1 MLQFLNYNFFADGD
15 ALNTAPSSVDNITNV
30 KLTNSI
36 FDHFNITKN
45 TSTVVSTSIPT
56 EWDYDTIMNA
66 SFNNNIDAGNV
77 NYLINQISSI
87 KIKRRKQGDFDW
99 LTLATIPINR
109 VEDLSF
115 IFNDLLNQDNVTYE
129 YALVPIIGEI
139 EGQYLINSVVSK
151 FNGVFI
157 GNAETIYKFLYE
169 VKYSSNQRNQ
179 QVGVFQVLGQQY
191 PIVVANGALSYESG
205 NVTATILNDD
215 FEKTGIIDRAEIV
228 KQKDALKNFL
238 TDKKPKILKDWSGN
252 IWLCIVNSNIDVSY
266 KEGTGM
272 GIPVISFDW
281 TEIGESNNQQSL
293 YNNGILSE
301 VN

>member
-1 MLQFLNYNFFADGD
+1 M
-15 ALNTAPSSVDNITNV
+15 NTAPSSVDNITNV

-36 FDHFNITKN
+36 FDHFNVTKN

-99 LTLATIPINR
+99 LTLTTIPINK
-109 VEDLSF
+109 VEDLFF

-139 EGQYLINSVVSK
+139 EGQYLINSIVSK

-157 GNAETIYKFLYE
+157 GNAEIIYKFLYE

-238 TDKKPKILKDWSGN
+238 TDKKPKILKDWNGN

>member
-36 FDHFNITKN
+36 FDHFNVTKN

-56 EWDYDTIMNA
+56 GWDYDTIMNA

-99 LTLATIPINR
+99 LTLATIPINK

-139 EGQYLINSVVSK
+139 EGKYLINSIMSQ

-238 TDKKPKILKDWSGN
+238 TDKKPKILKDWNGN

>member
-66 SFNNNIDAGNV
+66 NFNNNIDAGNV
-77 NYLINQISSI
+77 NYLISQISSI

-99 LTLATIPINR
+99 LTLDTIPIGK

-129 YALVPIIGEI
+129 YALVPVFGEI
-139 EGQYLINSVVSK
+139 EGQYLINSIVSK

-238 TDKKPKILKDWSGN
+238 TDKKPKILKDWNGN

>member
-36 FDHFNITKN
+36 FDHFNVTKN

-99 LTLATIPINR
+99 LTLATIPINS

-139 EGQYLINSVVSK
+139 EGQYLINSIMSQ

-238 TDKKPKILKDWSGN
+238 TDKKPKILKDWNGN

>member
-36 FDHFNITKN
+36 FDHFNVTKN

-56 EWDYDTIMNA
+56 GWDYDTIMNA

-139 EGQYLINSVVSK
+139 EGQYLINSIMSQ

-238 TDKKPKILKDWSGN
+238 TDKKPKILKDWNGN

-272 GIPVISFDW
+272 GIPIISFDW